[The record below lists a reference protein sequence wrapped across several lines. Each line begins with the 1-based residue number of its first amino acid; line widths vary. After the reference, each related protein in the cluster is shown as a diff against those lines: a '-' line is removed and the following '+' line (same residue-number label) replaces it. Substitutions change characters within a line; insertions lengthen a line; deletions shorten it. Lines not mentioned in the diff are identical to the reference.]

1 MSRCILVIDSESGEL
16 VDAAGNVREGA
27 RYLKFAKRLLSTAE
41 NPVLDYGANGGD
53 TLTVSMDGGIG
64 AAINLNARVVN
75 VPGDIK
81 INGESIR
88 ELISSEASDAVDNI
102 SGADGE
108 ISVEKDPE
116 TGNTV
121 ISLSPAVTEK
131 LDQID
136 VAVGNLASN
145 QFVSRKEIANAIEG
159 LSVEDDDDLEQ
170 VRGTLRVL
178 LEKLG
183 EIAES
188 SGTSEFGKVDT
199 YVRRP
204 SNGKYYK
211 IIVVDDSDGH
221 PTLDLADQG
230 VDAP

>member
-1 MSRCILVIDSESGEL
+1 MSRCILVIDSERGEL
-16 VDAAGNVREGA
+16 VDVAGNVREGG

-81 INGESIR
+81 LNGESISKI
-88 ELISSEASDAVDNI
+88 ISSEVADAIDNI
-102 SGADGE
+102 RGSDGE
-108 ISVEKDPE
+108 IGVKKDSE
-116 TGNTV
+116 TGNIV

-131 LDQID
+131 LDLID

-145 QFVSRKEIANAIEG
+145 QFVSRQEIANAIDG
-159 LSVEDDDDLEQ
+159 LSVEDEDDLDQ
-170 VRGTLRVL
+170 VKGTLRVL
-178 LEKLG
+178 LERLG

-188 SGTSEFGKVDT
+188 SGSSSFGKVDT

-211 IIVVDDSDGH
+211 IIVVEDSDGN
-221 PTLDLADQG
+221 PTLDLADKG
-230 VDAP
+230 VDEP

>member
-1 MSRCILVIDSESGEL
+1 MSRCILIIDSERGDL
-16 VDAAGNVREGA
+16 VDVAGNVREGG
-27 RYLKFAKRLLSTAE
+27 RYLRFAKRLLSTAE

-81 INGESIR
+81 LNGESIR
-88 ELISSEASDAVDNI
+88 ELISSEAEGAVDNI

-108 ISVEKDPE
+108 ISVNKDSE

-131 LDQID
+131 LDLID

-145 QFVSRKEIANAIEG
+145 QFVSRQEIANAIKG
-159 LSVEDDDDLEQ
+159 LSVEDDDSLEQ

-178 LEKLG
+178 LDRLG

-188 SGTSEFGKVDT
+188 SGSSSFGKVDT

-204 SNGKYYK
+204 PGGKYYK
-211 IIVVDDSDGH
+211 LIVVEDSDGNL
-221 PTLDLADQG
+221 TLDLADQG

>member
-1 MSRCILVIDSESGEL
+1 MSRCILVIDSERGEL
-16 VDAAGNVREGA
+16 VDVAGNVREGG
-27 RYLKFAKRLLSTAE
+27 RYLKFAKRLLSTDE

-81 INGESIR
+81 LNGESIR
-88 ELISSEASDAVDNI
+88 ELISSEAEGAIDNI
-102 SGADGE
+102 RGADGE
-108 ISVEKDPE
+108 ISVEKDSV

-121 ISLSPAVTEK
+121 ISLSPAVTDK

-145 QFVSRKEIANAIEG
+145 QFVSRQEIANAIEG
-159 LSVEDDDDLEQ
+159 LSVKDDDDLGQ
-170 VRGTLRVL
+170 VKGTLRVL

-204 SNGKYYK
+204 SNDKYYK
-211 IIVVDDSDGH
+211 IIVVDDSDGK
-221 PTLDLADQG
+221 PTLELADQG